1 MSKLLEIQNLKT
13 VFSTERGVIRAVDGV
28 SLTLGAGE
36 TLGVVGESGC
46 GKTMLALSIMR
57 LIPANGQIAG
67 GRVLF
72 NGQDLLT
79 LPEET
84 MREKRGRDIA
94 MIFQEPMTS
103 LNPVL
108 RIGEQIAEAIRRH
121 QHVPD
126 REAQALSV
134 KLLGEVGIPEPERRV
149 KDYPHQL
156 SGGMRQ
162 RVMIAMAMSC
172 RPRLLLADEP
182 TTALDV
188 TIQAQI
194 LNLISGLK
202 EKNNMAVILIT
213 HDLGVVAEA
222 AQKVAVMYA
231 GKIVETAEV
240 EKLFASPLHPYTRGL
255 IESRPSGCVDAQSAG
270 EAYLKTIPGT
280 VPSLY
285 ALPSGCRF
293 SERCALVKEACR
305 VREPEL
311 MEIEEGHFVACFIAE
326 SLAKS

>member
-1 MSKLLEIQNLKT
+1 MQPLLEIKNLKT
-13 VFSTERGVIRAVDGV
+13 VFSTARGVIKAVDGV
-28 SLTLGAGE
+28 SLMLNAGE
-36 TLGVVGESGC
+36 TLGIVGESGC
-46 GKTMLALSIMR
+46 GKTMLALSVMR
-57 LIPANGQIAG
+57 LIPASGQIAE
-67 GRVLF
+67 GRVMF
-72 NGQDLLT
+72 DGQDLLSLT
-79 LPEET
+79 EEE

-108 RIGEQIAEAIRRH
+108 RIGEQIAEAIRLH
-121 QHVPD
+121 QHVKAK
-126 REAQALSV
+126 EALSLSMR
-134 KLLGEVGIPEPERRV
+134 LLDEVGIPEPERRV

-172 RPRLLLADEP
+172 RPQLLLADEP

-194 LNLISGLK
+194 LNLISDLK
-202 EKNNMAVILIT
+202 DKNNMAVILIT

-231 GKIVETAEV
+231 GKVVETADV
-240 EKLFASPLHPYTRGL
+240 EKLFANPLHPYTRGL
-255 IESRPSGCVDAQSAG
+255 IESRPSGCADTSDNG
-270 EAYLKTIPGT
+270 ETYLKTIPGT

-285 ALPSGCRF
+285 DLPSGCRF
-293 SERCALVKEACR
+293 SERCALVMDECR
-305 VREPEL
+305 AHEPVL
-311 MEIEEGHFVACFIAE
+311 MEIEAGHFVSCFIPQR
-326 SLAKS
+326 KVH

>member
-108 RIGEQIAEAIRRH
+108 RIGEQIAEAIRLH

-231 GKIVETAEV
+231 GKIVETAAV
-240 EKLFASPLHPYTRGL
+240 EKLFARPLHPYTRGL

-270 EAYLKTIPGT
+270 EAYLKTIPGA

-293 SERCALVKEACR
+293 SERCALVEEACR

-326 SLAKS
+326 RLAKS